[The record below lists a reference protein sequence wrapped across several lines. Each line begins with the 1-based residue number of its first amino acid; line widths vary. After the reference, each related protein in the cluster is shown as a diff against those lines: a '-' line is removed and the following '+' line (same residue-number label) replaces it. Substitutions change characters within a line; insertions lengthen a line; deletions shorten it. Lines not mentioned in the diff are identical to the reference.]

1 MASSGMNSETA
12 AIIDLL
18 QRARHAHRSDPTA
31 APGLLLAAVN
41 KAVKAVAPDAEP
53 WETVKRLAKE
63 GDGWT
68 MEAGYKALQYYE
80 EDSKDS
86 RAFSVYG
93 EEDQDDYL
101 EIAEGLIMKLADS
114 AYNG

>member
-1 MASSGMNSETA
+1 MVSSGLNSETA

-53 WETVKRLAKE
+53 WETVKRLTKE
-63 GDGWT
+63 GDGWSLV
-68 MEAGYKALQYYE
+68 AGYEALEWYH
-80 EDSKDS
+80 EDSSDPG
-86 RAFSVYG
+86 AFSVY
-93 EEDQDDYL
+93 EEPDWENYL
-101 EIAEGLIMKLADS
+101 EIAEGLVMMLAEDN
-114 AYNG
+114 A

>member
-1 MASSGMNSETA
+1 MGSSGLNSETA

-53 WETVKRLAKE
+53 KDTVRRLSAKW
-63 GDGWT
+63 DKWT
-68 MEAGYKALQYYE
+68 LEAGYTALEWYH
-80 EDSKDS
+80 EDSGDPG
-86 RAFSVYG
+86 AFSVYG
-93 EEDQDDYL
+93 EDEWDDHRD
-101 EIAEGLIMKLADS
+101 IAEDIIVMLAKS
-114 AYNG
+114 NG